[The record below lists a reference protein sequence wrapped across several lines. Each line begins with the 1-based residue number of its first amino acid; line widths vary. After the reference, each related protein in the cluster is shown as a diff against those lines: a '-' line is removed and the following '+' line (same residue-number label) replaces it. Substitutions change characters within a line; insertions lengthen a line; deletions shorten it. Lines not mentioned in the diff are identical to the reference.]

1 MSAPSR
7 RPLRTALRTAWLLAV
22 ATTALAAA
30 PPLPALDIAIEDTSV
45 SGISSGGFMAAQV
58 QVAHASIIRGA
69 GIVAGGP
76 YYCAQDSVLRATTE
90 CSCTG
95 EPALSC
101 KVGEASAAVPAL
113 VAATRSFHAAGR
125 IDDPAL
131 LARQRAVTV
140 VGGRDA
146 LVPAPIT
153 RQLHAYYQ
161 AFGMPA
167 SSLSPVVLDEA
178 GHTMPTASFG
188 AACSASEEPYIGQ
201 CGFTAAHAILDWI
214 YGPQVAPPATDAAA
228 AGRFIEFDQRRY
240 IPDGGPFGY
249 LWGTGLDRT
258 GWVYVPAA
266 CAAGMRCRLHV
277 AFHGCKQGQSYLP
290 LRRPPGG
297 GLYNGTT
304 FVRNTGYDRW
314 ADTNRLVVLFPQA
327 VSIPWKNP
335 NGCWDWW
342 GYTDDGYATREGIQI
357 RAVRA
362 MIDQLTSGRRN

>member
-1 MSAPSR
+1 M
-7 RPLRTALRTAWLLAV
+7 TALSRIVLHMLLVLAAAGV
-22 ATTALAAA
+22 AAA

-76 YYCAQDSVLRATTE
+76 YYCARDSAFKATTE

-95 EPALSC
+95 EPTLSC
-101 KVGEASAAVPAL
+101 KVDEASAAVPEL
-113 VAATRSFHAAGR
+113 VAATRAYHAEGR
-125 IDDPAL
+125 IDDPDL
-131 LARQRAVTV
+131 LARQRVVTV

-146 LVPAPIT
+146 LVPAAIT
-153 RQLHAYYQ
+153 RQLHAYYD
-161 AFGMPA
+161 AFGLPA
-167 SSLSPVVLDEA
+167 AALRPVTLDAA
-178 GHTMPTASFG
+178 GHTMPTTSYGG
-188 AACSASEEPYIGQ
+188 ACGASEEPYIGQ
-201 CGFTAAHAILDWI
+201 CGFEAAHAILDWI
-214 YGPQVAPPATDAAA
+214 YGPDAAPPRSTPAPD
-228 AGRFIEFDQRRY
+228 GRFVEFDQRAYVPRT
-240 IPDGGPFGY
+240 GPFSY
-249 LWGTGLDRT
+249 LWGTGLDDT
-258 GWVYVPAA
+258 GWVYIPSA
-266 CAAGMRCRLHV
+266 CAAGARCRLHV
-277 AFHGCKQGQSYLP
+277 VFHGCRQGQSYIP

-342 GYTDDGYATREGIQI
+342 GFTDDGYATRDGIQI
-357 RAVRA
+357 RSVRA
-362 MIDQLTSGRRN
+362 MIDRLAAGRRD